1 MKLLNTTHSNTT
13 IAKTQKMAEAIR
25 VASMSLM
32 PHPLICAGSKAAGC
46 FTDCLKSAGR
56 GVFESVAKSRQNKTW
71 FWLNDQA
78 GFLTQLAAELHNFE
92 KLCARQ
98 NVAGWVRLNTIS
110 DIDWE
115 NYGIPQA
122 FPNLNFYDY
131 TKRVKRFANL
141 PDNYRLILSYS
152 GRRQYAKTVAARPAG
167 APMAVVFTGDWN
179 SGSGNGLPDYWN
191 GERVID
197 GDVSDLINLESGCI
211 VGLRAK
217 GKAKTNDNDFV
228 VYPDLIPAMAVA

>member
-1 MKLLNTTHSNTT
+1 MKLLNTTNSNTK
-13 IAKTQKMAEAIR
+13 IAKTQKMSEAIR

-46 FTDCLKSAGR
+46 FEDCLKSSGR

-115 NYGIPQA
+115 NFGIPQA

-131 TKRVKRFANL
+131 TKRVNRFKNL

-167 APMAVVFTGDWN
+167 APMAVVFGGD
-179 SGSGNGLPDYWN
+179 GLPEYWN

-197 GDVSDLINLESGCI
+197 GDVSDLINLASGCI

-228 VYPDLIPAMAVA
+228 VYPDIIPAMAVA

>member
-1 MKLLNTTHSNTT
+1 MKLLNTTNSNTK
-13 IAKTQKMAEAIR
+13 IAKTQKMSEAIR

-46 FTDCLKSAGR
+46 FEDCLKSSGR

-131 TKRVKRFANL
+131 SKRVNRFKNL
-141 PDNYRLILSYS
+141 PENYRLILSYS

-167 APMAVVFTGDWN
+167 APMAVVFGGD
-179 SGSGNGLPDYWN
+179 GLPEYWN

-197 GDVSDLINLESGCI
+197 GDVSDLINLASGCI

>member
-1 MKLLNTTHSNTT
+1 MKLLNTTNSNTK
-13 IAKTQKMAEAIR
+13 IAKTQKMSEAIR

-46 FTDCLKSAGR
+46 FEDCLKSSGR

-131 TKRVKRFANL
+131 SKRVNRFKNL

-167 APMAVVFTGDWN
+167 APMAVVFGGD
-179 SGSGNGLPDYWN
+179 GLPEYWN

-197 GDVSDLINLESGCI
+197 GDVSDLINLASGCI

-228 VYPDLIPAMAVA
+228 VYPDIIPAMAVA

>member
-1 MKLLNTTHSNTT
+1 MKLLNTTNSNTK
-13 IAKTQKMAEAIR
+13 IAKTQKMSEAIR

-46 FTDCLKSAGR
+46 FEDCLKSSGR

-131 TKRVKRFANL
+131 TKRVNRFKNL

-167 APMAVVFTGDWN
+167 APMAVVFGGD
-179 SGSGNGLPDYWN
+179 GLPEYWN

-197 GDVSDLINLESGCI
+197 GDVSDLINLASGCI

-228 VYPDLIPAMAVA
+228 VYPDIIPAMAVA

>member
-1 MKLLNTTHSNTT
+1 MKLLNTTNSNTK
-13 IAKTQKMAEAIR
+13 IAKTQKMSEAIR

-46 FTDCLKSAGR
+46 FEDCLKSSGR

-131 TKRVKRFANL
+131 SKRVNRFKNL
-141 PDNYRLILSYS
+141 PENYRLILSYS

-167 APMAVVFTGDWN
+167 APMAVVFGGD
-179 SGSGNGLPDYWN
+179 GLPEYWN

-197 GDVSDLINLESGCI
+197 GDVSDLINLASGCI

-228 VYPDLIPAMAVA
+228 VYPDIIPAMAVA

>member
-1 MKLLNTTHSNTT
+1 MKLLNTTNSNTK
-13 IAKTQKMAEAIR
+13 IAKTQKMSEAIR

-46 FTDCLKSAGR
+46 FEDCLKSSGR

-71 FWLNDQA
+71 FWLNDKA

-131 TKRVKRFANL
+131 TKRVNRFKNL

-167 APMAVVFTGDWN
+167 APMAVVFGGD
-179 SGSGNGLPDYWN
+179 GLPEYWN

-197 GDVSDLINLESGCI
+197 GDVSDLINLASGCI

>member
-1 MKLLNTTHSNTT
+1 MKLLNTTNSNTK
-13 IAKTQKMAEAIR
+13 IAKTQKMSEAIR

-46 FTDCLKSAGR
+46 FEDCLKSSGR
-56 GVFESVAKSRQNKTW
+56 GVFQSVAKSRQNKTW

-131 TKRVKRFANL
+131 TKRVNRFKNL

-167 APMAVVFTGDWN
+167 APMAVVFGGD
-179 SGSGNGLPDYWN
+179 GLPEYWN

-197 GDVSDLINLESGCI
+197 GDVSDLINLASGCI

-228 VYPDLIPAMAVA
+228 VYPDIIPAMAVA

>member
-1 MKLLNTTHSNTT
+1 
-13 IAKTQKMAEAIR
+13 MAEAIR

-56 GVFESVAKSRQNKTW
+56 GVFQSVAKSRQNKTW
-71 FWLNDQA
+71 YWLNDQA

-92 KLCARQ
+92 KLCTRQ

-110 DIDWE
+110 DIAFED
-115 NYGIPQA
+115 YGIPQA

-131 TKRVKRFANL
+131 SKRVKRFANL

-167 APMAVVFTGDWN
+167 VPMAVVFGGD
-179 SGSGNGLPDYWN
+179 GLPDYWN

-197 GDVSDLINLESGCI
+197 GDVSDLINLEAGCI

-228 VYPDLIPAMAVA
+228 VYPDIIPAMAVA